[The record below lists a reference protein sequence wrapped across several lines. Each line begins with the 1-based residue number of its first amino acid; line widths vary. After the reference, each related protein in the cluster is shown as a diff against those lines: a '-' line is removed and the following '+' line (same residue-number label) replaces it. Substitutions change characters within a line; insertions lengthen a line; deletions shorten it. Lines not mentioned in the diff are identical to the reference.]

1 MPNILFCINATI
13 VFLSDEGRVFPL
25 LCKLLPEYPTMR
37 LLSEEGECIRVFG
50 IVHGFQACHIELFV
64 AYVSSLKTTS
74 FQFSGFGLNASW
86 AFAKAIRTFL
96 FASVFFI
103 FFCRIAF
110 LYSKEWKAVVRVLS
124 LYIARFGGRKNCMS
138 DQEIV

>member
-50 IVHGFQACHIELFV
+50 IVHGFPACHIELFV
-64 AYVSSLKTTS
+64 AYVSSL
-74 FQFSGFGLNASW
+74 NATW
-86 AFAKAIRTFL
+86 ALAKAIRTFL
-96 FASVFFI
+96 LASVFFI

-110 LYSKEWKAVVRVLS
+110 L
-124 LYIARFGGRKNCMS
+124 
-138 DQEIV
+138 